1 MEVRRSEAAD
11 ARGKTPS
18 AADLERLFMG
28 AIEDRHRP
36 YRRLPPMP
44 GVVPPPPP
52 PSKCVT
58 HLDNASI
65 LLQAT
70 PADRLCVRAL
80 ASWTAFCCQAILCLG
95 KM

>member
-18 AADLERLFMG
+18 SADLERVFMG
-28 AIEDRHRP
+28 AVEDRHRP

-52 PSKCVT
+52 PSKCVIYLYKCKPFVASYAGWRTVCGRPCEPERYPLPT
-58 HLDNASI
+58 HTVL
-65 LLQAT
+65 
-70 PADRLCVRAL
+70 
-80 ASWTAFCCQAILCLG
+80 
-95 KM
+95 

>member
-18 AADLERLFMG
+18 SADLERLFMG
-28 AIEDRHRP
+28 AVEDRHRP

-58 HLDNASI
+58 YIQSPSLFVARNAG
-65 LLQAT
+65 
-70 PADRLCVRAL
+70 R
-80 ASWTAFCCQAILCLG
+80 
-95 KM
+95 

>member
-18 AADLERLFMG
+18 SADLERLFMG
-28 AIEDRHRP
+28 AVEDRHRP

-52 PSKCVT
+52 PSKC
-58 HLDNASI
+58 A
-65 LLQAT
+65 
-70 PADRLCVRAL
+70 ADL
-80 ASWTAFCCQAILCLG
+80 
-95 KM
+95 